1 MIGLLQR
8 LAVGR
13 VRAATAAGLADFLAG
28 RAAFVSQKCT
38 FDYCRARAGI
48 GWAQLFRDDEFGRA
62 LHRCRWDAYAA
73 VLADVGEVALVY
85 LRHQGGEAPVAAG
98 LSEVL
103 RAALQRHPVPA
114 HRASWEDAV
123 AAAEARLHRAMM
135 AEPRAVHR
143 IGRKSGGVV
152 FEVLPIHTNLKEHD
166 REMVVNNVRF
176 LLCRVYADMERE
188 LDGPAL
194 VRLLSADAG
203 RGSPP
208 PPR

>member
-1 MIGLLQR
+1 MLALIQR
-8 LAVGR
+8 LVAGR
-13 VRAATAAGLADFLAG
+13 PRIATAAGLADFLAG

-62 LHRCRWDAYAA
+62 LLRCRWEAYAA

-85 LRHQGGEAPVAAG
+85 LRHQGGDAAVADG
-98 LSEVL
+98 LA
-103 RAALQRHPVPA
+103 AALRDALHRHPVPA
-114 HRASWEDAV
+114 HRDGWDDVTTAT
-123 AAAEARLHRAMM
+123 EARLYRALM
-135 AEPRAVHR
+135 ADPRAVHR

-152 FEVLPIHTNLKEHD
+152 FDVLPIHTNLKAHD

-194 VRLLSADAG
+194 VRLLSADGA

-208 PPR
+208 APR